1 MKVLCVLNP
10 RAAGG
15 EAMKMWPQ
23 TAELLTHL
31 GAEHELLSIREERS
45 LADQVAAHLAG
56 VGPMAYGVIAG
67 LGGDG
72 THSGIINGLMRVK
85 AEHPDSP
92 IPPYAFIPLGT
103 GNDIAKSLGIR
114 IQDEFSSRDLRRAVS
129 AIVHGAE
136 YDLDLGLIN
145 GLFFAD
151 ALTVGLDSSIL
162 KERNASKRAIESLP
176 LLKFLVRGRFLYTV
190 SLGSRL
196 FRQELIES
204 EITVDGALWY
214 RGPMINLVINN
225 TRIYAGGFD
234 FSEDAYADDG
244 LLDIVLFTAH
254 TDYLARY
261 LLAMRHNPDRI
272 RKLSD
277 ELHRRS
283 MQAQGRRLD
292 IRLSRPVPMQADG
305 EELPDSAHL
314 EVTVAQHAF
323 RIKIPAEPV

>member
-15 EAMKMWPQ
+15 TAMEIWPQ
-23 TAELLTHL
+23 TADLLNRL
-31 GAEHELLSIREERS
+31 GVEPELLSIVDGPP
-45 LADQVAAHLAG
+45 LADQVSARLAK

-72 THSGIINGLMRVK
+72 THSGIINGLMQLK
-85 AEHPDSP
+85 STYPDSP

-129 AIVHGAE
+129 AIVHGADYE
-136 YDLDLGLIN
+136 LDLGLID
-145 GLFFAD
+145 GLYFAD
-151 ALTVGLDSSIL
+151 AVTVGLDSTIL
-162 KERNASKRAIESLP
+162 RERNASKRRIESIP
-176 LLKFLVRGRFLYTV
+176 LLRSLVRGRFLYTV
-190 SLGSRL
+190 SLGRRF
-196 FRQELIES
+196 FRQELIQS
-204 EITVDGALWY
+204 KITVDGVPWY
-214 RGPMINLVINN
+214 EGPMINLVVNN

-244 LLDIVLFTAH
+244 LLDVVLFTAH

-272 RKLSD
+272 RNLSD
-277 ELHRRS
+277 DLHRRS
-283 MQAQGRRLD
+283 MHVQGKRFD
-292 IRLSRPVPMQADG
+292 IQLSRPEPTQVDG
-305 EELPDSAHL
+305 EESHDSAHL
-314 EVTVAQHAF
+314 ELSVVQRAF

>member
-10 RAAGG
+10 QAAGG
-15 EAMKMWPQ
+15 RALELWPKTAAM
-23 TAELLTHL
+23 LTHL
-31 GAEHELLSIREERS
+31 GVEHELVRVAHGLPI
-45 LADQVAAHLAG
+45 ADQVFAHLST

-72 THSGIINGLMRVK
+72 THSGIINGLMRHK
-85 AEHPDSP
+85 SAYPDTP

-114 IQDEFSSRDLRRAVS
+114 MQDEFSSRDLRRAVS

-136 YDLDLGLIN
+136 YDLDLGHFD
-145 GLFFAD
+145 GLYFAD
-151 ALTVGLDSSIL
+151 ALTVGLDSTIL
-162 KERNASKRAIESLP
+162 HERNASKRAIEKLP
-176 LLKFLVRGRFLYTV
+176 LLKYLVRGRFLYTL
-190 SLGSRL
+190 SLGRRF
-196 FRQELIES
+196 FRHELIES
-204 EITVDGALWY
+204 EINVDGTLWY

-261 LLAMRHNPDRI
+261 LLAIRQMPHRV

-283 MQAQGRRLD
+283 MHAQGKRLD
-292 IRLSRPVPMQADG
+292 ITLSRPAPMQVDG
-305 EELPDSAHL
+305 EERPDSTHL
-314 EVTVAQHAF
+314 EVSVRQHAF